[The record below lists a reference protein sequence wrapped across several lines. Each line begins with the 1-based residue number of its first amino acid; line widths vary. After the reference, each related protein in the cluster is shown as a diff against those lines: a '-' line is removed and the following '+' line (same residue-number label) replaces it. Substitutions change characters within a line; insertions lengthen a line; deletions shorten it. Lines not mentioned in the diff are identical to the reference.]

1 MKGVLNLKNSNF
13 VFPKQLIEEN
23 PDLRK
28 KLAQITNNMF
38 GRMVFS
44 NIDDAYTAL
53 KDGETILGIDF
64 EIIDDRGAIRLNTA
78 YKFFNDKMIAMYT
91 IYPNSTKLPF
101 IAEYSTVLCYFGEDK
116 DEEFKK
122 ILDSK
127 HHFFILGE
135 GIVKTEAI
143 K

>member
-1 MKGVLNLKNSNF
+1 MENINF

-23 PDLRK
+23 PHLRET
-28 KLAQITNNMF
+28 LAQTINNMF
-38 GRMVFS
+38 GETVFS
-44 NIDDAYTAL
+44 NIDDAYSAL
-53 KDGETILGIDF
+53 KDGKTILGIDF
-64 EIIDDRGAIRLNTA
+64 EQIDGREAIWLNTA

-101 IAEYSTVLCYFGEDK
+101 IAKYSTVLCYFGEDK
-116 DEEFKK
+116 DKEFKK

-135 GIVKTEAI
+135 GIVKMETVN
-143 K
+143 